1 MTAVV
6 ATAAAEVIG
15 QVECAA
21 TKSNEIKNSYGNAFA
36 FEQIRA
42 ESKSIKNFPK
52 NTHNKRHLKKKKS
65 LNIDPPMPCPRISS
79 CGARNKNGIHIPGL
93 AFPLS

>member
-52 NTHNKRHLKKKKS
+52 NTHNKRHLKKEIAEYRPTDALPK
-65 LNIDPPMPCPRISS
+65 DFF
-79 CGARNKNGIHIPGL
+79 CGARNKTESIFL
-93 AFPLS
+93 V